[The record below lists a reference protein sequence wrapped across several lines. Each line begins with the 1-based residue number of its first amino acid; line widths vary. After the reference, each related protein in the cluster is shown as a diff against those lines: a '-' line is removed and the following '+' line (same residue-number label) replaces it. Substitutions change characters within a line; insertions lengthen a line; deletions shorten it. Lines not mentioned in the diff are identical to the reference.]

1 MTMASFSEHGGHH
14 VLLSPTDGFIRK
26 FHSGFLTDG
35 WKNISVASIASDIPP
50 FGSAPAAYI
59 GIAVADTLA
68 VNQSM

>member
-1 MTMASFSEHGGHH
+1 MFYFHPRMA
-14 VLLSPTDGFIRK
+14 LSGIFTPG
-26 FHSGFLTDG
+26 SLTDG